1 MRTDAPAPWLRRLWE
16 RMTSAY
22 GHSWTSV
29 HGTSPQNPD
38 TGALTIDGDTWSRA
52 LAGLTAQ
59 QLGTGLDAC
68 IRDAADFPPSVGRF
82 RAMCLSI
89 PTLAQVQCEFREG
102 IRDRRDTAEWTPFS
116 RLVWSNLDSW
126 AYRHAD
132 AKGADRVLRDAFDAA
147 REHVMEGGEL
157 PEPVLAIE
165 QKPPPEKTEAE
176 KAAAREAALKA
187 IREMKEELGMGD
199 E

>member
-1 MRTDAPAPWLRRLWE
+1 MADAPAPWLRRLWE

-29 HGTSPQNPD
+29 HGTSPQNLD
-38 TGALTIDGDTWSRA
+38 TGVLTVDGDTWSRA

-59 QLGTGLDAC
+59 QLGVGLDAC

-89 PTLAQVQCEFREG
+89 PTVAHIQREFREG
-102 IRDRRDTAEWTPFS
+102 IRDRRAKADWSPFS
-116 RLVWSNLDSW
+116 RLVWGNLDSW
-126 AYRHAD
+126 AYSHAEIK
-132 AKGADRVLRDAFDAA
+132 AAERILRDAYEAA
-147 REHVMEGGEL
+147 RDHVMAGGAL

-165 QKPPPEKTEAE
+165 SKPKPEKSPEE
-176 KAAAREAALKA
+176 KAAAREAGLKA
-187 IREMKEELGMGD
+187 MRELREELGLD
-199 E
+199 AA

>member
-1 MRTDAPAPWLRRLWE
+1 
-16 RMTSAY
+16 MTSAY

-29 HGTSPQNPD
+29 HGTSPQNPE

-52 LAGLTAQ
+52 LSGLTAQ
-59 QLGTGLDAC
+59 QLGVGLDAC

-89 PTLAQVQCEFREG
+89 PTLAHVQREFREG
-102 IRDRRDTAEWTPFS
+102 LRDRRETADWSPFS

-132 AKGADRVLRDAFDAA
+132 AKVAERVLRDAFDAA
-147 REHVMEGGEL
+147 REHVMAGGEL

-165 QKPPPEKTEAE
+165 KAPPPERTEAE
-176 KAAAREAALKA
+176 KAAAREAGLKA
-187 IREMKEELGMGD
+187 MQALREELGLD
-199 E
+199 AA